1 MAFIEA
7 NLIWFIGVFFLSV
20 LVFLLWWKNKGQ
32 GKTRQVRVDEDL
44 YKSKP
49 PLLVRYPLLS
59 YVAISATLS
68 AIGIALLSK
77 HLYNSWSFF
86 FVPVQLMALVYALL
100 IAGIAFLFK
109 RTNDDYLFSTKLK
122 NKGVVKVLYDIFQNG
137 LLVGFLIIII
147 EMIFIYKPI
156 FYKIEKEN
164 EKLLQVQIDELT
176 KQAEQRVSEADSN
189 LEVVIN
195 AQDIEAQARQAIRGS
210 LVDND
215 DVFSFLLGHV
225 VVLVLAAVI
234 LGQEQKKTGFLGEA
248 GELFDKRLLVKE
260 QGVVLTIL
268 PDVDEFDLIVASS
281 KWFSPTDITFS
292 GKRKQNENG
301 KVDHIVLLSTVVQRL
316 GVNKDILENFQ
327 AAKYGNQEENEKV
340 TKEVKSDESDESD
353 EN

>member
-32 GKTRQVRVDEDL
+32 GKTRQVHVDEDL

-109 RTNDDYLFSTKLK
+109 RTDDSYVFATKLK
-122 NKGVVKVLYDIFQNG
+122 NRGVVKVLYDIFQNG

-176 KQAEQRVSEADSN
+176 KQAEQRASEADSN
-189 LEVVIN
+189 LEVIIN
-195 AQDIEAQARQAIRGS
+195 AQEIEAEARRAIRIRGS

-248 GELFDKRLLVKE
+248 GELFDKRLLVTE
-260 QGVVLTIL
+260 QGVVLSIL

-292 GKRKQNENG
+292 GKQNENG
-301 KVDHIVLLSTVVQRL
+301 NGKVDQIVLLSTVVKKL
-316 GVNKDILENFQ
+316 GVDKDILDNFRT
-327 AAKYGNQEENEKV
+327 AKYGTNQAENEKV
-340 TKEVKSDESDESD
+340 KVKSDE
-353 EN
+353 N

>member
-1 MAFIEA
+1 MAFIESH
-7 NLIWFIGVFFLSV
+7 LIWFIGAFFVSV
-20 LVFLLWWKNKGQ
+20 LVFVFWLKNKKNKGQ
-32 GKTRQVRVDEDL
+32 GKTRQVHVDGDL
-44 YKSKP
+44 HKSKP

-109 RTNDDYLFSTKLK
+109 RTNDDYLFATKLK

-176 KQAEQRVSEADSN
+176 KQAEQRASEADSN
-189 LEVVIN
+189 LEVIIN
-195 AQDIEAQARQAIRGS
+195 AQEIEAEARRAIRIRGS

-260 QGVVLTIL
+260 QGVVLSIL

-292 GKRKQNENG
+292 GKQNENG

-340 TKEVKSDESDESD
+340 TKEVKSDE
-353 EN
+353 N

>member
-20 LVFLLWWKNKGQ
+20 LVFVLWWKNKGQ
-32 GKTRQVRVDEDL
+32 GKTRQVHVDKDL

-109 RTNDDYLFSTKLK
+109 RTNDDYLFATKLK

-176 KQAEQRVSEADSN
+176 KQAEQRASEADSN
-189 LEVVIN
+189 LEVIIN
-195 AQDIEAQARQAIRGS
+195 AQEIEAEARRAIRIRGS

-248 GELFDKRLLVKE
+248 GELFDKRLLVTE
-260 QGVVLTIL
+260 QGVVLSIL

-292 GKRKQNENG
+292 GKQNENENG

-316 GVNKDILENFQ
+316 GVNKDILDNFRT
-327 AAKYGNQEENEKV
+327 AKYGNQEENEKV
-340 TKEVKSDESDESD
+340 TKEVKSDE
-353 EN
+353 N